1 MVQGRPS
8 STATIEDIVMD
19 RQADQV
25 LVETNR
31 ETVYKRW
38 EMEEHDFHHPILF
51 ELQIDFSILDS

>member
-1 MVQGRPS
+1 
-8 STATIEDIVMD
+8 MD

-31 ETVYKRW
+31 ETVCKRW